1 MKVSF
6 NWLKDYVDIDLT
18 PQALA
23 DKLINTGFNLEE
35 VRDLPGDTMIDLEVT
50 SNRPDCL
57 GHIGIAREAAAILGR
72 NMKLP
77 DIDLKTST
85 PSAAELT
92 SVEVLAPDLCPR
104 YTARVIRNVKIGPSQ
119 KWMVDRLEAIGLRSV
134 NNVVDITNYVLFE
147 TGQPLHAFDFDKLSG
162 KKIVVRQARPQEPF
176 IAIDHSEHKLDSQT
190 LVIADGERAVALA
203 GVMGGLNSEISDKT
217 TNILLESAEFEP
229 VCIRRTARKLNLHS
243 DSSYRFERKIDP
255 VGVEWASRRA
265 ADLIVQLC
273 GGTVAEGY
281 IDVWAKPYECKKIE
295 FKFSN
300 VKSVLGIDIPPDVCA
315 RILTSLGFT
324 IESRDNEKMLVI
336 SPPYRAEVTRPID
349 LVEEIGRIVGYDAIP
364 IVNTISIRAV
374 SPTKTQRLDTIIQQ
388 AMNQSG
394 FNETITVT
402 LVEPDQA
409 CLFTDIPRDSALR
422 VAGNRRMANDA
433 LRCSLIPSLLQVRL
447 LNQNAGNATSDLY
460 EIAHVFAPG
469 KPGQLPRETRQ
480 LAILSSSADIR
491 AIRGALELM
500 LKLMNSPQKLRLV
513 PQEMPWFL
521 PDQSAAVMLGDRKI
535 GIVGTIT
542 PNIQKIYDLKKT
554 AAVAQID
561 YEALVSLPMEP
572 VSITPLPRF
581 PAIERD
587 LSIILAEEVRWEQI
601 ENTILS
607 LKIPDLETVEFGELF
622 RGKQIPKG
630 QKSLFFRLR
639 YRNADRSLTHEEVDA
654 NQKRVIETLEKTF
667 HAQLRAS

>member
-6 NWLKDYVDIDLT
+6 NWLKDYVDIDL
-18 PQALA
+18 AAHDLA
-23 DKLINTGFNLEE
+23 NKLINTGFNLEE

-77 DIDLKTST
+77 NTDFKTSS
-85 PSAAELT
+85 PNVKDVT
-92 SVEVLAPDLCPR
+92 SVEVHAPDLCPR
-104 YTARVIRNVKIGPSQ
+104 YVARVIRNIKVGPSP

-176 IAIDHSEHKLDSQT
+176 FAIDHTEHKLDSQT

-203 GVMGGLNSEISDKT
+203 GVMGGLNTEITERT
-217 TNILLESAEFEP
+217 TNVLLESAEFEP

-265 ADLIVQLC
+265 CQLLTELC
-273 GGTVAEGY
+273 GGNVAEGV
-281 IDVWAKPYECKKIE
+281 IDVWAKPYQCKKIE
-295 FKFSN
+295 LPFSK
-300 VKSVLGIDIPPDVCA
+300 VKAVLGIDVAPEVCA

-324 IESRDNEKMLVI
+324 IESKDNEKMLVV
-336 SPPYRAEVTRPID
+336 SPAYRAEVTRPID
-349 LVEEIGRIVGYDAIP
+349 LVEEIGRIVGYDAVP
-364 IVNTISIRAV
+364 IVNTISIRAA
-374 SPTKTQRLDTIIQQ
+374 SPSKTQKLDRLIQQ
-388 AMNQSG
+388 AMNQAG
-394 FNETITVT
+394 FNETVTVT
-402 LVEPDQA
+402 LVEPEQA
-409 CLFTDIPRDSALR
+409 CLFTDVPVDSVLR

-433 LRCSLIPSLLQVRL
+433 LRCSLIPSLLQVRQ
-447 LNQNAGNATSDLY
+447 LNQNAGNAVSDLY

-480 LAILSSSADIR
+480 LAILSSSTDIL
-491 AIRGALELM
+491 AIRGALELL
-500 LKLMNSPQKLRLV
+500 LKLTNSQQKLRLV
-513 PQEMPWFL
+513 PKVMQWFL
-521 PDQSAAVMLGDRKI
+521 PDQSAAIMLGDQQI
-535 GIVGTIT
+535 GIVGTI
-542 PNIQKIYDLKKT
+542 NQQIQKMYDLKKP
-554 AAVAQID
+554 AAVAQVD
-561 YEALVSLPMEP
+561 YEMLHALPMEP
-572 VSITPLPRF
+572 VSVTPLPKF
-581 PAIERD
+581 PPIERD
-587 LSIILAEEVRWEQI
+587 LSMILGEEVRWEQI
-601 ENTILS
+601 EQTILS
-607 LKIPDLETVEFGELF
+607 LKIADLEAVEFGELF

-639 YRNADRSLTHEEVDA
+639 YRNPERSLTHEEVDA
-654 NQKRVIETLEKTF
+654 DQKRVIETLEKTF
-667 HAQLRAS
+667 QAQLRAS